1 MLTQLRLSDQNLI
14 LTGYTGPNQPRVGHI
29 VAERLQM
36 RFEDFEQYIEKR
48 TGDTPEAIRN
58 QYGEQRLKSVVNEL
72 MEEII
77 LYRNH
82 VIRVNGSTLLVGEHY
97 QRLQET
103 GPVIVLVARLDAI
116 LHRLHVQLGAR
127 YHDPSE
133 RARALGEL
141 QREWFMRKLPGIYE
155 LDVTDK
161 DETQTVEAIVRLW
174 QSVAIVR
181 G

>member
-1 MLTQLRLSDQNLI
+1 MTTRLRLSEQNLI

-29 VAERLQM
+29 VADRLGM
-36 RFEDFEQYIEKR
+36 PFVDFERRIEMR
-48 TGDTPEAIRN
+48 TGDTPEAIRT
-58 QYGEQRLKSVVNEL
+58 QYGEQRLKAVVNEM
-72 MEEII
+72 MEEVT
-77 LYRNH
+77 LYRNN

-116 LHRLHVQLGAR
+116 LQRLHIQLGAR
-127 YHDPSE
+127 YHDPSQ

-141 QREWFMRKLPGIYE
+141 QREWFVRELPGIYE

-161 DETQTVEAIVRLW
+161 DEAQTVEAIVRLW
-174 QSVAIVR
+174 QSVAIMR